1 MSQFRFQILFY
12 KFIQIQTATSQLTY
26 EIYIAKKK
34 ILLSSP
40 SYQIFQKK
48 KSEIQKKKKNLPK
61 NDFSKHDKKSK
72 QTSNKQL
79 TIFELPK
86 KRKRIQSLNSIV
98 FSWSGNLQMS
108 LVWLVIYEIYL
119 FKTFLFVNSKRELI
133 SPL

>member
-48 KSEIQKKKKNLPK
+48 KKARFKNLKNLPK

-98 FSWSGNLQMS
+98 CS
-108 LVWLVIYEIYL
+108 
-119 FKTFLFVNSKRELI
+119 
-133 SPL
+133 